1 MTEEELLLNREVD
14 PDELPVGDRP
24 AAAIA
29 AAAAEA
35 ITAGA
40 LAAGGPVS
48 SAPVDTC
55 KVMVTEG
62 LVSPRDELVD
72 EEVELFELFCLDTP

>member
-1 MTEEELLLNREVD
+1 MLLNREV
-14 PDELPVGDRP
+14 DELPVGDRP
-24 AAAIA
+24 AIAA

-40 LAAGGPVS
+40 LAAGGPS
-48 SAPVDTC
+48 SVPVDTC
-55 KVMVTEG
+55 RVMVTEG
-62 LVSPRDELVD
+62 LVSPSDELVD

>member
-1 MTEEELLLNREVD
+1 MLLNREV
-14 PDELPVGDRP
+14 DELPVGDRP
-24 AAAIA
+24 AKA

-40 LAAGGPVS
+40 LAAGGPS
-48 SAPVDTC
+48 SAAPVDTC

-62 LVSPRDELVD
+62 LVSPSDELVD

>member
-1 MTEEELLLNREVD
+1 MLLNREV
-14 PDELPVGDRP
+14 DELPVGDRP
-24 AAAIA
+24 AIAA

-40 LAAGGPVS
+40 LAAGGPS
-48 SAPVDTC
+48 SAAPVDTC

-62 LVSPRDELVD
+62 LVSPSDELVD